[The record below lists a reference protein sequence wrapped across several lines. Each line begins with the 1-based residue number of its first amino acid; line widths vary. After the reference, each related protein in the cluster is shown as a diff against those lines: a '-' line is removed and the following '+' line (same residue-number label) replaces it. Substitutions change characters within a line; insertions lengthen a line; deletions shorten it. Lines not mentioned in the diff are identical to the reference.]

1 MSVTASGLL
10 RSEIR
15 AVTSLRTWWALGLAP
30 VVIGAFAS
38 AVYAGIASSDAL
50 SDVEDVDRFAALIG
64 LYVTVGST
72 VLFAA
77 VFGAVHSASDLRHG
91 TATTTYLAAP
101 RRGQVVAA
109 KILVSAA
116 VGAAYAVVAVLVSL
130 ASLAV
135 FGRGALPV
143 DDGIVVAICLLGVVV
158 AALWG
163 VLGCGLGLL
172 MGSPTWAAV
181 AIVAWVPVGE
191 LIVVAVLGGVGG
203 ESAASVLPG
212 AATVGVLAADRAGE
226 SASVLPF
233 SAAVIVLLL
242 WAAAFAAAGWLRTL
256 RRDLT

>member
-1 MSVTASGLL
+1 M
-10 RSEIR
+10 
-15 AVTSLRTWWALGLAP
+15 
-30 VVIGAFAS
+30 
-38 AVYAGIASSDAL
+38 YAGIASSDAL
-50 SDVEDVDRFAALIG
+50 SHVEDVDRFAALIG

-143 DDGIVVAICLLGVVV
+143 DDGLVVAICLLGVVV

-172 MGSPTWAAV
+172 MGSPTWAV